1 MILLAGSYNHRSQTW
16 IHVSIHTYRFAKG
29 RKRNKESVTAL
40 KSALKTK
47 QALVGEGRMELVR
60 RLICKLSLQPTF
72 TISHL
77 DSGNPVFRYNIKSRR
92 KERKE
97 GKTTQKRNPDRQ
109 ATYLSIYL
117 SIHHHHATH
126 IVISQQS
133 NPKKS
138 GNSKNSLFISFTY
151 CSARTRK
158 NANKNYKG
166 HK

>member
-29 RKRNKESVTAL
+29 RKRKKESVTAL
-40 KSALKTK
+40 ESALKTK

-60 RLICKLSLQPTF
+60 RLICKLSLQPAF

-97 GKTTQKRNPDRQ
+97 GKTNQKRNPDRQ
-109 ATYLSIYL
+109 ATYLSLYL
-117 SIHHHHATH
+117 SIYPSIIIMLHTSSSPNNR
-126 IVISQQS
+126 IQ
-133 NPKKS
+133 KKRELQELIIHFFYLLL
-138 GNSKNSLFISFTY
+138 GPNTKEEHEQKL
-151 CSARTRK
+151 
-158 NANKNYKG
+158 
-166 HK
+166 